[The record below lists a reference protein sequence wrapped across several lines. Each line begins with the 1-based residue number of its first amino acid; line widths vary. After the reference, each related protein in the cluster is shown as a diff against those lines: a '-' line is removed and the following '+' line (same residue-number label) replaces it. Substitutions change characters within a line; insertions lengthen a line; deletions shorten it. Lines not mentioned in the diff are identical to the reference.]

1 MVDPDLLYNSM
12 WTILSLFHNH
22 DSIFHTVARGNLI
35 YKDELKI
42 KVKTVDFW
50 PAVIFQ
56 LNAVLTSPNQAVT
69 FGLCKPLGSLL
80 LRLL

>member
-1 MVDPDLLYNSM
+1 MVSPDLLYSSI
-12 WTILSLFHNH
+12 WTILSLFYNH
-22 DSIFHTVARGNLI
+22 DSVFHVARGNLI

-42 KVKTVDFW
+42 KVKTVDFRQ
-50 PAVIFQ
+50 AVIFQ